1 MSRPRST
8 AGYSRPKSNSGHDGE
23 GNGAHSKG
31 TERPNSRSAAAQATD
46 ATKQKRQIVGQYMIG
61 KTIGEGTFGKVK
73 LAVHI
78 PTGEKV
84 SSMLKYFK

>member
-1 MSRPRST
+1 MSRPRSS
-8 AGYSRPKSNSGHDGE
+8 AGYNRPKSNGGHDSE
-23 GNGAHSKG
+23 HSNNSAAANVKVAA
-31 TERPNSRSAAAQATD
+31 ERPNSHSAQAPD
-46 ATKQKRQIVGQYMIG
+46 AAKQKRQIVGQYMIG

-84 SSMLKYFK
+84 SVP

>member
-1 MSRPRST
+1 MSRPRSS
-8 AGYSRPKSNSGHDGE
+8 AGYNRPKVQYGAESNYGHQQ
-23 GNGAHSKG
+23 
-31 TERPNSRSAAAQATD
+31 AAAPATVSTRPSSRA
-46 ATKQKRQIVGQYMIG
+46 ATSGDGSKPKRQIVGQYMLG

-84 SSMLKYFK
+84 DMLFF